1 MRCGPGCGGEIAP
14 GALNAL
20 NVGQW
25 QTVGV
30 SLKCFANAG
39 ADVSKL
45 TAPFQISTTGSVK
58 FSLSRV
64 AVGTVADTILD
75 CE

>member
-1 MRCGPGCGGEIAP
+1 MRSGLRRSVAP
-14 GALNAL
+14 GGLDALQA
-20 NVGQW
+20 GEW
-25 QTVGV
+25 QTVGL

-45 TAPFQISTTGSVK
+45 DAPFQISTSGAVK

-64 AVGTVADTILD
+64 AVGTVADRILD